1 MFERYTEK
9 ARRVIFFAR
18 YEASQFGSP
27 YIETEHLLL
36 GLLREDKALA
46 NRFLRSHAAVESIR
60 KQIEGHTTIR
70 EKVSTSVDLPLSH
83 ECKRVLAYAAEEAE
97 RLSHKHIGTEHLL
110 LGLLREDKC
119 FAAEILHERGLR
131 LSTIREE
138 LQRSQS
144 EKLLSNR
151 PKESSLLAEFSR
163 DLTQAAMDNTL
174 DPLIGRE
181 SELERVVQ
189 ILCRRTKNNPVL
201 IGEPGV
207 GKTAIVEGL
216 AQRIA
221 DGEVPSFLADKRILA
236 LDLSL
241 IVAGTK
247 YRGQFEERLK
257 TIMKELMENQNAI
270 IFIDELHTLVGAGS
284 AEGSLDA
291 ANILKPALSRGE
303 IQCIGA
309 TTPAEYRKSIEKDRS
324 LERRF
329 QAVKV
334 PPPSEEDAVKVLF
347 GIKDRYEKFHA
358 VSYTDDSI
366 QAAVY
371 TSSRYI
377 PDRFLPD
384 KAIDLVDEAGARVK
398 LRQTTLPDE
407 LADIQKRIKFI
418 VHRMEN
424 AIANHEFEKARFYSD
439 EERKERENLRL
450 LREKYNLDESSI
462 GVVTKEDIEEVV
474 ARWTGVPMTAI
485 KEEEMAKLLRIEEE
499 LHKRVISQDKAI
511 SALARA
517 IRRSRAG
524 LKSVTRPAGSFL
536 FLGPTGVGKTEVAR
550 ALAQFLFGSE
560 KSLIR
565 FDMSEFME
573 KHSVSKLIG
582 SPPGYVGY
590 EEGGQLTERVK
601 RAPYS
606 IILLDEIEK
615 AHPDVFNILL
625 QVFEDGHLTDG
636 LGNTVDFKN
645 TIIIMTSNLGARFLE
660 KRSHLGFQSASLE
673 ATAAKMEDLV
683 KSELKRVFN
692 PEFLNRLDEVI
703 LFTSLTDEDLIKIIG
718 LLVEQINAN
727 LAGKQIKIRLA
738 EDAAKYILEKTC
750 GDRGYGARPLRRAL
764 QKYIEDP
771 LSEALIQG
779 NLPRPAELEVYLG
792 ENGMYYR
799 LVKEAK
805 VMADGGQEES
815 TETGAGVP
823 LYMF

>member
-27 YIETEHLLL
+27 FIETEHLLL
-36 GLLREDKALA
+36 GLLREDKALT
-46 NRFLRSHAAVESIR
+46 NRFLRSHASIESIR
-60 KQIEGHTTIR
+60 KQIEGRTPIR
-70 EKVSTSVDLPLSH
+70 EKVSTSVDLPLSQ

-97 RLSHKHIGTEHLL
+97 RLAHKHIGTEHLL
-110 LGLLREDKC
+110 LGLLREDKS

-131 LSTIREE
+131 LSTLREE
-138 LQRSQS
+138 LSRVQND
-144 EKLLSNR
+144 KAAAAR
-151 PKESSLLAEFSR
+151 PKETSLLGEFSR
-163 DLTQAAMDNTL
+163 DLTQAAMENQL
-174 DPLIGRE
+174 DPLVGRE
-181 SELERVVQ
+181 AELERVVQ

-221 DGEVPSFLADKRILA
+221 DGDVPSFLADKRILA

-257 TIMKELMENQNAI
+257 TIMKELMEAQNAI

-334 PPPSEEDAVKVLF
+334 PPPSEGEGIKILF

-358 VSYTDDSI
+358 VTYTDE
-366 QAAVY
+366 ALNGAVY
-371 TSSRYI
+371 HSNRYI

-384 KAIDLVDEAGARVK
+384 KAVDLIDEAGARVK
-398 LRQTTLPDE
+398 LRQSSLPEEMIDV
-407 LADIQKRIKFI
+407 QKRIKFV

-450 LREKYNLDESSI
+450 LREKYNIDETAM
-462 GVVTKEDIEEVV
+462 GVVTQEDIEEVV
-474 ARWTGVPMTAI
+474 ARWTGVPVTAI
-485 KEEEMAKLLRIEEE
+485 KEEESAKLLRIEEE
-499 LHKRVISQDKAI
+499 LHKRIISQDRAI

-524 LKSVTRPAGSFL
+524 LKLPGRPVGSFL
-536 FLGPTGVGKTEVAR
+536 FLGPTGVGKTEMAR
-550 ALAQFLFGSE
+550 SLAAFLFGSE
-560 KSLIR
+560 RALVR

-590 EEGGQLTERVK
+590 EEGGQLTERVR

-606 IILLDEIEK
+606 VILLDEIEK

-625 QVFEDGHLTDG
+625 QVFEDGQLTDG

-645 TIIIMTSNLGARFLE
+645 AIIIMTSNIGARYLE
-660 KRSHLGFQSASLE
+660 RRSHMGFQSGAE
-673 ATAAKMEDLV
+673 GATEKKAEELV
-683 KSELKRVFN
+683 MSEVKRLFN
-692 PEFLNRLDEVI
+692 PEFLNRLDEIIVFNALTDNDLIQI
-703 LFTSLTDEDLIKIIG
+703 LDLLVGQMNQNLAQKNISLTLSPE
-718 LLVEQINAN
+718 
-727 LAGKQIKIRLA
+727 
-738 EDAAKYILEKTC
+738 AARWILDKTC
-750 GDRGYGARPLRRAL
+750 VDRSYGARPLRRAL
-764 QKYIEDP
+764 QKYVEDP

-779 NLPRPAELEVYLG
+779 EIHPPAVLEVIV
-792 ENGMYYR
+792 ENEALYYR
-799 LVKEAK
+799 SVNDKLV
-805 VMADGGQEES
+805 
-815 TETGAGVP
+815 GATP
-823 LYMF
+823 LSH

>member
-36 GLLREDKALA
+36 GLLREDKALT
-46 NRFLRSHAAVESIR
+46 NRFLRSHASIESIR
-60 KQIEGHTTIR
+60 KQIEGHTTMR
-70 EKVSTSVDLPLSH
+70 EKVSTSVDLPLSQ

-110 LGLLREDKC
+110 LGLLREDKS

-131 LSTIREE
+131 LQPIREE
-138 LQRSQS
+138 LSRSQS
-144 EKLLSNR
+144 EKVSSSR
-151 PKESSLLAEFSR
+151 SKETSLLAEFSR
-163 DLTQAAMDNTL
+163 DLTQAAMEGQL
-174 DPLIGRE
+174 DPLVGRE
-181 SELERVVQ
+181 GELERVIQ

-221 DGEVPSFLADKRILA
+221 DGNVPPFLADKRILA

-257 TIMKELMENQNAI
+257 TIMKELMESQNAV

-291 ANILKPALSRGE
+291 ANILKPALSRGD

-309 TTPAEYRKSIEKDRS
+309 TTPGEYRKSIERDRS

-334 PPPSEEDAVKVLF
+334 PPPSEDDAIKILL
-347 GIKDRYEKFHA
+347 GIKERYEKFHA
-358 VSYTDDSI
+358 VSYDDDALTMS
-366 QAAVY
+366 VHH
-371 TSSRYI
+371 SSRYI

-384 KAIDLVDEAGARVK
+384 KAVDLIDEAGARVK
-398 LRQTTLPDE
+398 LRQSSLPE
-407 LADIQKRIKFI
+407 EMVNVQKRIKYV

-424 AIANHEFEKARFYSD
+424 AIASHEFEKARFYSD
-439 EERKERENLRL
+439 EERKERENLRV
-450 LREKYNLDESSI
+450 LREKYNIDETAMGS
-462 GVVTKEDIEEVV
+462 VTRDDIEEVV
-474 ARWTGVPMTAI
+474 ARWTGVPVTSI
-485 KEEEMAKLLRIEEE
+485 KEEEMSKLLRIEEE
-499 LHKRVISQDKAI
+499 LHKRVISQDPAI

-524 LKSVTRPAGSFL
+524 LKPPGRPVGSFL

-550 ALAQFLFGSE
+550 SLAAFLFASE
-560 KSLIR
+560 RALIR

-590 EEGGQLTERVK
+590 EEGGQLTERV
-601 RAPYS
+601 RRSPYS
-606 IILLDEIEK
+606 VILLDEIEK

-625 QVFEDGHLTDG
+625 QVFEDGQLTDG

-645 TIIIMTSNLGARFLE
+645 VILIMTSNIGARHLE
-660 KRSHLGFQSASLE
+660 RRTHLGFQSASE
-673 ATAAKMEDLV
+673 SVTDKKIEDLV
-683 KSELKRVFN
+683 MGEVKRLFN

-703 LFTSLTDEDLIKIIG
+703 IFNALTDSDLMQIVDLLVGQMNLNLAHKNISLT
-718 LLVEQINAN
+718 
-727 LAGKQIKIRLA
+727 LAP
-738 EDAAKYILEKTC
+738 DAARWIVDKTC
-750 GDRGYGARPLRRAL
+750 SDRSYGARPLRRAL
-764 QKYIEDP
+764 QKHVEDP
-771 LSEALIQG
+771 LSESLIQG
-779 NLPRPAELEVYLG
+779 EIHPPAVLEVVVESDRLG
-792 ENGMYYR
+792 WHAVNEK
-799 LVKEAK
+799 LV
-805 VMADGGQEES
+805 
-815 TETGAGVP
+815 GAIP
-823 LYMF
+823 LAH

>member
-36 GLLREDKALA
+36 GLLREDKALT
-46 NRFLRSHAAVESIR
+46 NRFLRSHASVESIR

-70 EKVSTSVDLPLSH
+70 EKVSTSVDLPLSN

-110 LGLLREDKC
+110 LGLLREEKC
-119 FAAEILHERGLR
+119 FAAEILTERGLR
-131 LSTIREE
+131 LPAIREE
-138 LQRSQS
+138 LQRTTQEKAPAQASGKGQRGEQS
-144 EKLLSNR
+144 M
-151 PKESSLLAEFSR
+151 LAEFSR
-163 DLTQAAMDNTL
+163 DLTQSAMDQQL
-174 DPLIGRE
+174 DPLVGRDNE
-181 SELERVVQ
+181 VDRVIQ

-216 AQRIA
+216 AQKIA
-221 DGEVPSFLADKRILA
+221 DGEVPSFLADKRVLA

-257 TIMKELMENQNAI
+257 TIMKELMENQNSI
-270 IFIDELHTLVGAGS
+270 VFIDELHTLVGAGS

-334 PPPSEEDAVKVLF
+334 PPPNEEDAIKIIM
-347 GIKDRYEKFHA
+347 GIKDKYEKFHA
-358 VSYTDDSI
+358 VSYTDDAINFS
-366 QAAVY
+366 VSH
-371 TSSRYI
+371 SSRYI

-384 KAIDLVDEAGARVK
+384 KAIDLIDEAGARVK
-398 LRQTTLPDE
+398 LRQTSLPEE
-407 LADIQKRIKFI
+407 LTEVQKRIKFI

-439 EERKERENLRL
+439 EERKERENLRT
-450 LREKYNLDESSI
+450 LRDKYHLDDSSAGI
-462 GVVTKEDIEEVV
+462 VTREDIEDVV
-474 ARWTGVPMTAI
+474 SRWTGVPITSI
-485 KEEEMAKLLRIEEE
+485 KEEETQKLLRVEEE
-499 LHKRVISQDKAI
+499 LHKRVISQEKAI

-524 LKSVTRPAGSFL
+524 LKNPARPIGSFL
-536 FLGPTGVGKTEVAR
+536 FLGPTGVGKTEMAR
-550 ALAQFLFGSE
+550 TLAQFLFGSE
-560 KSLIR
+560 KALIR

-601 RAPYS
+601 RSPYS
-606 IILLDEIEK
+606 VVLLDEIEK
-615 AHPDVFNILL
+615 AHPDVYNLLL

-636 LGNTVDFKN
+636 LGNAVDFKN
-645 TIIIMTSNLGARFLE
+645 TIIVMTSNIGAKHLQ
-660 KRSHLGFQSASLE
+660 KQQGLGFQTSDENMVLD
-673 ATAAKMEDLV
+673 KMEELV
-683 KSELKRVFN
+683 KGEVKKTFN
-692 PEFLNRLDEVI
+692 PEFLNRLDEI
-703 LFTSLTDEDLIKIIG
+703 IIFTSLS
-718 LLVEQINAN
+718 N
-727 LAGKQIKIRLA
+727 
-738 EDAAKYILEKTC
+738 
-750 GDRGYGARPLRRAL
+750 ARPDADSRAAGAAA
-764 QKYIEDP
+764 EHEP
-771 LSEALIQG
+771 GTQG
-779 NLPRPAELEVYLG
+779 DYA
-792 ENGMYYR
+792 
-799 LVKEAK
+799 
-805 VMADGGQEES
+805 
-815 TETGAGVP
+815 
-823 LYMF
+823 